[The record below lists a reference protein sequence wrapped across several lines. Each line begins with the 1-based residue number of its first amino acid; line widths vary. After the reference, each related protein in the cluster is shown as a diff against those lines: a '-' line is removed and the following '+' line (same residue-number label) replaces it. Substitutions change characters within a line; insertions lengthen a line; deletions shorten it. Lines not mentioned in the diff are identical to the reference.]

1 MSDALHIA
9 LFIIVIHGM
18 TMACLYAVARL
29 RVHTLELAITHR
41 DHRTKQDIAK
51 LVVLLR
57 TAELETPEHHYVLK
71 AYLPNGSLWLDDIH
85 PPQLKPPANQ

>member
-1 MSDALHIA
+1 MSDALYIA

-29 RVHTLELAITHR
+29 RAHTLNLAITHR
-41 DHRTKQDIAK
+41 DHRVKRDTAELIT
-51 LVVLLR
+51 LLR
-57 TAELETPEHHYVLK
+57 TPGFETPERHYILK

-85 PPQLKPPANQ
+85 PPPLEPLAN